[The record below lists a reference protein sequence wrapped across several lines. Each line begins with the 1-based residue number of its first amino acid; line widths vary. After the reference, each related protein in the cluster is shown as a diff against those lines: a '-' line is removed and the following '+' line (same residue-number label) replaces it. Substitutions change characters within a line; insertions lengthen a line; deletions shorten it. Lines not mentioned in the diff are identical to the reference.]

1 MLKLG
6 RPLLIEVAAT
16 CIASGLPGS
25 NSQLQAHF
33 NLNLNSLPTRHS
45 KPDAWFFRKRNRNR
59 KRTIP
64 ISGRIVHSWI
74 VTGHPRVIALVAT
87 RFRSDL
93 LARLLD
99 SLHRQTIRPTAAV
112 VCDNGPDPAIAE
124 TTKNAPLPC
133 ELTSPGKNLGFGGG
147 LAAAGHLAFEK
158 FPDLTH
164 LLVVDDDAILAPK
177 DLECLMAS
185 ANKHAAGTVA
195 PFLVDLSGKLQ
206 EVPEPVSWSLAR
218 AFRAV
223 GQSLDKARALVPGGY
238 PMAWCIGPCLLVDRP
253 TWLRAGPPRA
263 DMLAFGDDVEFSLRL
278 SAASPAWAETSVTVI
293 HAPPKPSEAPPPQG
307 FAAKEGPQSS
317 IPFASANSSP
327 SRRRFLNGPGS
338 GDRGP
343 IPNPQSQNDAAHYR
357 KFGILLQNLAFT
369 CVASPRPRHLALYL
383 PGNAKR
389 FLRTFGFTPA
399 NLLEVSRRY
408 LKGFLGI
415 PGSR

>member
-1 MLKLG
+1 MA
-6 RPLLIEVAAT
+6 E
-16 CIASGLPGS
+16 
-25 NSQLQAHF
+25 
-33 NLNLNSLPTRHS
+33 
-45 KPDAWFFRKRNRNR
+45 
-59 KRTIP
+59 
-64 ISGRIVHSWI
+64 
-74 VTGHPRVIALVAT
+74 HPRVIDLVAT

-93 LARLLD
+93 LGRLLD

-112 VCDNGPDPAIAE
+112 VCDNGPEPATAE

-177 DLECLMAS
+177 DLESLLAS
-185 ANKHAAGTVA
+185 ANKHSAGTVA
-195 PFLVDLSGKLQ
+195 PFLVDASGKLQ
-206 EVPEPVSWSLAR
+206 EVPEPVSWFLAR

-223 GQSLDKARALVPGGY
+223 GQNLEKAQALVPGGY

-278 SAASPAWAETSVTVI
+278 SAASPAWAEPSVTVI
-293 HAPPKPSEAPPPQG
+293 HDPPFTSRLPPST
-307 FAAKEGPQSS
+307 
-317 IPFASANSSP
+317 
-327 SRRRFLNGPGS
+327 
-338 GDRGP
+338 D
-343 IPNPQSQNDAAHYR
+343 DAHYK

-369 CVASPRPRHLALYL
+369 CVASPRPRHLPLYL
-383 PGNAKR
+383 PGNARR
-389 FLRTFGFTPA
+389 FLRTFGFTPG
-399 NLLEVSRRY
+399 NFLEVARRY
-408 LKGFLGI
+408 LKGFLGM